1 MNEILVH
8 GDIEKALVKLKKKFM
23 QEFSKSIASH
33 TFFETRTQRKRR
45 KKKKSIQRLKKLE
58 ARSNTRVTEA
68 IRRGARDERAIRVGS
83 FRDRHEQ
90 VEQAG

>member
-68 IRRGARDERAIRVGS
+68 TRRARDQRKNGMDYGRLKS
-83 FRDRHEQ
+83 
-90 VEQAG
+90 VEVQ